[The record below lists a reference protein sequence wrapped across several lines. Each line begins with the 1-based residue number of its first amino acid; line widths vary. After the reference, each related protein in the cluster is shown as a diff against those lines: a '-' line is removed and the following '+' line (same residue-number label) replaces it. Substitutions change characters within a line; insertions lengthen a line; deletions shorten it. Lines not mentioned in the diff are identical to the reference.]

1 MGRDYWDDLDELVAL
16 VMQNKAEQVIEL
28 IESGNFD
35 KSLLEDVGCC
45 EHPLPLYKLSLCN
58 KILLDTDGWSCD
70 ALSTIE
76 QNRQNC
82 RLLLD
87 YWRTRWNYPVDV
99 PMDFESYQ
107 YECAHCKD
115 WDMEDL
121 LDGDLDTLK
130 AMGYDEDEVE
140 FCYAVLTYKA
150 DLIQKHLDL
159 RTNPDVC
166 ISASLAPGEGK
177 AWDGESHNALNDCCS
192 FCWDEFHCYDLWR
205 YWSSSHVEN
214 VRVGDAQALLQV
226 AAYCELEEKLDKL
239 KIERSR

>member
-16 VMQNKAEQVIEL
+16 VMQNTVEQVIHL

-58 KILLDTDGWSCD
+58 MILLDTDGWSSD

-107 YECAHCKD
+107 YECAHWKD
-115 WDMEDL
+115 WDMDEL

-150 DLIQKHLDL
+150 DLIQKHLGL

-177 AWDGESHNALNDCCS
+177 AWDGESHNALNDCYS
-192 FCWDEFHCYDLWR
+192 FCWDEFHCYDLWC

>member
-16 VMQNKAEQVIEL
+16 VMQNNAEQVIHL

-58 KILLDTDGWSCD
+58 MILLDTDGWSSD

-99 PMDFESYQ
+99 LMDFESYQ
-107 YECAHCKD
+107 YECAHWKD
-115 WDMEDL
+115 WDMDEL

-150 DLIQKHLDL
+150 DLIQKHLGL

-177 AWDGESHNALNDCCS
+177 AWDGESHNALNDCYS
-192 FCWDEFHCYDLWR
+192 FCWDEFHCYDLWC